1 MGFAMGAMIPCF
13 TMTLGFV
20 DAWNDS
26 FVIHSGP
33 TGSRRDRSYCC
44 LDSKGC
50 GSCEARNFSF

>member
-1 MGFAMGAMIPCF
+1 MGAMIPCF

-20 DAWNDS
+20 DAWKDS

-33 TGSRRDRSYCC
+33 TGRRRDRSYCC